1 MRYSS
6 NKKIKLNVKIKR
18 VSIIE
23 SCLLLLLNLVYRLI
37 LKEFHLIFYLIQ
49 IKY

>member
-23 SCLLLLLNLVYRLI
+23 NYLLLLLNSIYELI
-37 LKEFHLIFYLIQ
+37 LKFLDLISGHV
-49 IKY
+49 

>member
-18 VSIIE
+18 VYIIE
-23 SCLLLLLNLVYRLI
+23 NYLLLLLNLVYELI
-37 LKEFHLIFYLIQ
+37 LKFLDLISGPV
-49 IKY
+49 